1 MAGEISSGPEVGLSS
16 SAGDAEILKLFDEI
30 VMEWWV
36 KSFSK
41 YQELFTPPQRLAVP
55 LISQERNV
63 PICTHTGS
71 GKTLSAFISIINEL
85 FTRSRAD
92 GLENGVYCLY
102 ISPLKSLANGIHKNL
117 EKPLSEIQSLAKE
130 KGIETQE
137 VRHAIRHEDISAR
150 DKARMLRTATIEP
163 LDEISAFL
171 AGNSR
176 PIEIVDTRFSRQFDL
191 KLLCPLP
198 DRISTSSRE
207 FGDRLYQA
215 LHEHIQAHKSTL
227 IFTNYQEWSREGSV
241 QSKIQLPGEL

>member
-1 MAGEISSGPEVGLSS
+1 MAGEISSGPKVGPSP

-63 PICTHTGS
+63 LICSPTGS

-85 FTRSRAD
+85 FTLSRAD
-92 GLENGVYCLY
+92 GLEHGVYCLY
-102 ISPLKSLANGIHKNL
+102 ISPLKSLANDIHKNL

-137 VRHAIRHEDISAR
+137 IRHAIRHGDISAV
-150 DKARMLRTATIEP
+150 DKARMLRKAPHILNTTPESLGILLNSQRMRER
-163 LDEISAFL
+163 LKTVRWVIVDEIHFL
-171 AGNSR
+171 AGSKR
-176 PIEIVDTRFSRQFDL
+176 GAHLTLSLERLEELKKEFCPEVDPDAG
-191 KLLCPLP
+191 KLLK
-198 DRISTSSRE
+198 DRMFSHHRAS
-207 FGDRLYQA
+207 G
-215 LHEHIQAHKSTL
+215 
-227 IFTNYQEWSREGSV
+227 
-241 QSKIQLPGEL
+241 